1 MSLEEKIFDKIFSS
15 GVSGLKKTDL
25 TKEFASVDL
34 DNILNTWIKENKII
48 ISKKGSTNYCW
59 HKDSYFHYLLESDP
73 KFKYTFEILKEV
85 QISFQKLSTSIDK
98 HVEKLEGRMIVL
110 LDSILATTTNNNN
123 NNNNVYENS
132 IPKPQKVI
140 NLQNFS
146 DDFDSTICKYSD
158 SIGWVPLVTLRNDLS
173 HKYEI
178 SEKEFYDLAEQ
189 LVNENRS
196 KYELSTGGNEG
207 IMIRGLVYG
216 YVRCL

>member
-34 DNILNTWIKENKII
+34 DNILNTWIKQNKII

-59 HKDSYFHYLLESDP
+59 HKDSYFQYLVDSDP
-73 KFKYTFEILKEV
+73 KFKYTLELLKEV
-85 QISFQKLSTSIDK
+85 QISFQNLSTSIDK
-98 HVEKLEGRMIVL
+98 HVEKLEGKMIVL
-110 LDSILATTTNNNN
+110 MDSILATTTNNHTF
-123 NNNNVYENS
+123 ENS
-132 IPKPQKVI
+132 IPNPQKVI
-140 NLQNFS
+140 NLQRFS
-146 DDFDSTICKYSD
+146 EDFDLTICKYSD
-158 SIGWVPLVTLRNDLS
+158 SIGWVPLATLRNDLS
-173 HKYEI
+173 NKYEI

-189 LVNENRS
+189 IVNENRS

>member
-25 TKEFASVDL
+25 SKEFASVNL

-59 HKDSYFHYLLESDP
+59 HKDSYYQYLLDSDP
-73 KFKYTFEILKEV
+73 KFKYTFELLKEMST
-85 QISFQKLSTSIDK
+85 SFNKLSNSIDK
-98 HVEKLEGRMIVL
+98 HVEKLEGKMIVL
-110 LDSILATTTNNNN
+110 MDSILATTTNKHTF
-123 NNNNVYENS
+123 ENS
-132 IPKPQKVI
+132 IANPQKVI

-146 DDFDSTICKYSD
+146 EDFDLTICKYSD
-158 SIGWVPLVTLRNDLS
+158 SIGWVPLATLRNDLS
-173 HKYEI
+173 NKYEI
-178 SEKEFYDLAEQ
+178 SEKEFYDIAEQ

>member
-25 TKEFASVDL
+25 SKEFASVNL

-59 HKDSYFHYLLESDP
+59 HKDSYYQYLLDSDP
-73 KFKYTFEILKEV
+73 KFKYTFELLKEMST
-85 QISFQKLSTSIDK
+85 SFNKLSTSIDK
-98 HVEKLEGRMIVL
+98 HVEKLEGKMMVL
-110 LDSILATTTNNNN
+110 MDSILATATNKHTF
-123 NNNNVYENS
+123 ENS
-132 IPKPQKVI
+132 IANPQKVI

-146 DDFDSTICKYSD
+146 EDFDLTICKYSD
-158 SIGWVPLVTLRNDLS
+158 SIGWVPLATLRNDLS
-173 HKYEI
+173 NKYEI
-178 SEKEFYDLAEQ
+178 SEKEFYDIAEQ

>member
-15 GVSGLKKTDL
+15 GVSGLKKNDL
-25 TKEFASVDL
+25 SKEFASVNL

-59 HKDSYFHYLLESDP
+59 HKDSYYQYLLDSDP
-73 KFKYTFEILKEV
+73 KFKYTFELLKEMSN
-85 QISFQKLSTSIDK
+85 SFNKLSTSVDK
-98 HVEKLEGRMIVL
+98 HVEKLEGKMMVL
-110 LDSILATTTNNNN
+110 MDSILATATNKHTF
-123 NNNNVYENS
+123 ENS
-132 IPKPQKVI
+132 IANPQKVI

-146 DDFDSTICKYSD
+146 EDFDLTICKYSD
-158 SIGWVPLVTLRNDLS
+158 SIGWVPLATLRNDLS
-173 HKYEI
+173 NKYEI

>member
-34 DNILNTWIKENKII
+34 DNILNTWIKQNKII

-59 HKDSYFHYLLESDP
+59 HKDSYFQYLVDSDP
-73 KFKYTFEILKEV
+73 KFKYTLELLKEV
-85 QISFQKLSTSIDK
+85 QISFQNLSTSIDR
-98 HVEKLEGRMIVL
+98 HVEKLEGKMIVL
-110 LDSILATTTNNNN
+110 MDSILATTTNNHTF
-123 NNNNVYENS
+123 ENS
-132 IPKPQKVI
+132 IPNPQKVI
-140 NLQNFS
+140 NLQRFS
-146 DDFDSTICKYSD
+146 EDFDLTICKYSD
-158 SIGWVPLVTLRNDLS
+158 SIGWVPLATLRNDLS
-173 HKYEI
+173 NKYEI

>member
-25 TKEFASVDL
+25 SKEFASVNL

-59 HKDSYFHYLLESDP
+59 HIDSYYQYLLDSDP
-73 KFKYTFEILKEV
+73 KFKYTFELLKEMST
-85 QISFQKLSTSIDK
+85 SFNKLSNSIDK
-98 HVEKLEGRMIVL
+98 HVEKLEGKMMVL
-110 LDSILATTTNNNN
+110 MDSILATATNKHTF
-123 NNNNVYENS
+123 ENS
-132 IPKPQKVI
+132 IANPQKVI

-146 DDFDSTICKYSD
+146 EDFDLTICKYSD
-158 SIGWVPLVTLRNDLS
+158 SIGWVPLATLRNDLS
-173 HKYEI
+173 NKYEI

>member
-25 TKEFASVDL
+25 TKEFTSVDL
-34 DNILNTWIKENKII
+34 DNILNTWIKQNKII

-59 HKDSYFHYLLESDP
+59 HKDSYFQYLVDSDP
-73 KFKYTFEILKEV
+73 KFKYILELLKEV
-85 QISFQKLSTSIDK
+85 QISFQNLSTSIDR
-98 HVEKLEGRMIVL
+98 HVEKLEGKMIVL
-110 LDSILATTTNNNN
+110 MDSILATTTNNHTFENN
-123 NNNNVYENS
+123 
-132 IPKPQKVI
+132 IPNPQKVI
-140 NLQNFS
+140 NLQSFS
-146 DDFDSTICKYSD
+146 EDFDLTICKYSD
-158 SIGWVPLVTLRNDLS
+158 SIGWVPLATLRNDLS
-173 HKYEI
+173 NKYEI

>member
-25 TKEFASVDL
+25 IKEFSSVNL
-34 DNILNTWIKENKII
+34 DSILNTWIKENKII

-59 HKDSYFHYLLESDP
+59 HKDSYFQYLLDSDP
-73 KFKYTFEILKEV
+73 KFKYTFELLKEV
-85 QISFQKLSTSIDK
+85 DISFKKLSTSIDK
-98 HVEKLEGRMIVL
+98 HVERLEGKMIVL
-110 LDSILATTTNNNN
+110 MDSILARTTNNHNF
-123 NNNNVYENS
+123 ENS
-132 IPKPQKVI
+132 IPNPQKVI

-146 DDFDSTICKYSD
+146 EDFDLTICKYSD
-158 SIGWVPLVTLRNDLS
+158 SIGWVPLATLRNDLS
-173 HKYEI
+173 NKYEI
-178 SEKEFYDLAEQ
+178 SENEFYNLAEQ

>member
-1 MSLEEKIFDKIFSS
+1 MSLEEKIFDKIFAS
-15 GVSGLKKTDL
+15 GASGLKKTDL
-25 TKEFASVDL
+25 SKEFASVNL

-59 HKDSYFHYLLESDP
+59 HKDSYYQYLLDSDP
-73 KFKYTFEILKEV
+73 KFKYTFELLKEMST
-85 QISFQKLSTSIDK
+85 SFNKLSTSIDK
-98 HVEKLEGRMIVL
+98 HVEKLEGKMMVL
-110 LDSILATTTNNNN
+110 MDSILATATNKHTF
-123 NNNNVYENS
+123 ENS
-132 IPKPQKVI
+132 IANPQKVI

-146 DDFDSTICKYSD
+146 EDFDLTICKYSD
-158 SIGWVPLVTLRNDLS
+158 SIGWVPLATLRNDLS
-173 HKYEI
+173 NKYEI

>member
-34 DNILNTWIKENKII
+34 DNILNTWIKQNKII

-59 HKDSYFHYLLESDP
+59 HKDSYFQYLVDSDP
-73 KFKYTFEILKEV
+73 KFKYTLELLKEV
-85 QISFQKLSTSIDK
+85 QISFKNLSTSIDR
-98 HVEKLEGRMIVL
+98 HVEKLEGKMIVL
-110 LDSILATTTNNNN
+110 LDSILATTTNNHTF
-123 NNNNVYENS
+123 ENS
-132 IPKPQKVI
+132 IPNPQKVI
-140 NLQNFS
+140 NLQRFS
-146 DDFDSTICKYSD
+146 EDFDLTICKYSD
-158 SIGWVPLVTLRNDLS
+158 SIGWVPLATLRNDLS
-173 HKYEI
+173 IKYEI

>member
-25 TKEFASVDL
+25 TKEFASVNL
-34 DNILNTWIKENKII
+34 DNILNTWIKQNKII
-48 ISKKGSTNYCW
+48 VSKKGSTNYCW
-59 HKDSYFHYLLESDP
+59 HKDSYFQYLVDSDP
-73 KFKYTFEILKEV
+73 KFKYTLELIKEV
-85 QISFQKLSTSIDK
+85 QISFQNLSTSIDK
-98 HVEKLEGRMIVL
+98 HVEKLEGKMIVL
-110 LDSILATTTNNNN
+110 MDSILATTTNSHTF
-123 NNNNVYENS
+123 ENS
-132 IPKPQKVI
+132 IPNPQKVI
-140 NLQNFS
+140 NLQSFS
-146 DDFDSTICKYSD
+146 EDFDLTICKYSD
-158 SIGWVPLVTLRNDLS
+158 SIGWVPLATLRNDLS
-173 HKYEI
+173 NKYEI

>member
-1 MSLEEKIFDKIFSS
+1 MSLEEKILDKIFSS

-25 TKEFASVDL
+25 SKEFASVNL

-59 HKDSYFHYLLESDP
+59 HKDSYYQYLLDSDP
-73 KFKYTFEILKEV
+73 KFKYTFELLKEMST
-85 QISFQKLSTSIDK
+85 SFNKLSTSIDK
-98 HVEKLEGRMIVL
+98 HVEKLEGKMMVL
-110 LDSILATTTNNNN
+110 MDSILATTTNKHTF
-123 NNNNVYENS
+123 ENS
-132 IPKPQKVI
+132 IANPQKVI

-146 DDFDSTICKYSD
+146 EDFDLTICKYSD
-158 SIGWVPLVTLRNDLS
+158 SIGWVPLATLRNDLS
-173 HKYEI
+173 NKYEI

>member
-25 TKEFASVDL
+25 TKEFASVNL
-34 DNILNTWIKENKII
+34 DNILNTWIKQNKII
-48 ISKKGSTNYCW
+48 VSKKGSTNYCW
-59 HKDSYFHYLLESDP
+59 HKDSYFQYLVDSDP
-73 KFKYTFEILKEV
+73 KFKYTLELIKEV
-85 QISFQKLSTSIDK
+85 QISFQNLSTSIDK
-98 HVEKLEGRMIVL
+98 HVEKLEGKMIVL
-110 LDSILATTTNNNN
+110 MDSILATTTDSHTF
-123 NNNNVYENS
+123 ENS
-132 IPKPQKVI
+132 IPNPQKVI
-140 NLQNFS
+140 NLQSFS
-146 DDFDSTICKYSD
+146 EDFDLTICKYSD
-158 SIGWVPLVTLRNDLS
+158 SIGWVPLATLRNDLS
-173 HKYEI
+173 NKYEI

>member
-25 TKEFASVDL
+25 TKEFASVNL
-34 DNILNTWIKENKII
+34 DNILNTWIKQNKII
-48 ISKKGSTNYCW
+48 VSKKGSTNYCW
-59 HKDSYFHYLLESDP
+59 HKDSYFQYLVDSDP
-73 KFKYTFEILKEV
+73 KFKYTLELLKEV
-85 QISFQKLSTSIDK
+85 QISFQNLSTSIDK
-98 HVEKLEGRMIVL
+98 HVEKLEGKMIVL
-110 LDSILATTTNNNN
+110 MDSILATTTNNHTFENN
-123 NNNNVYENS
+123 
-132 IPKPQKVI
+132 IPNPQKVI
-140 NLQNFS
+140 NLQRFS
-146 DDFDSTICKYSD
+146 EDFDLTICKYSD
-158 SIGWVPLVTLRNDLS
+158 SIGWVPLATLRNDLS
-173 HKYEI
+173 IKYEI

>member
-34 DNILNTWIKENKII
+34 DNILNTWIKQNKII

-59 HKDSYFHYLLESDP
+59 HTDSYFQYLVDSDP
-73 KFKYTFEILKEV
+73 KFKYTLELLKEV
-85 QISFQKLSTSIDK
+85 QISFQNLSTSIDK
-98 HVEKLEGRMIVL
+98 HVEKLEGKMIVL
-110 LDSILATTTNNNN
+110 MDSILATTTNSHTF
-123 NNNNVYENS
+123 ENS
-132 IPKPQKVI
+132 IPNPQKVI
-140 NLQNFS
+140 NLQSFS
-146 DDFDSTICKYSD
+146 EDFDLTICKYSD
-158 SIGWVPLVTLRNDLS
+158 SIGWVPLATLRNDLS
-173 HKYEI
+173 NKYEI

>member
-25 TKEFASVDL
+25 TKEFASVNL
-34 DNILNTWIKENKII
+34 DNILNTWIKQNKII
-48 ISKKGSTNYCW
+48 VSKKGSTNYCW
-59 HKDSYFHYLLESDP
+59 HKDSYFQYLVDSDP
-73 KFKYTFEILKEV
+73 KFKYTLELLKEV
-85 QISFQKLSTSIDK
+85 QISFQNLSTSIDK
-98 HVEKLEGRMIVL
+98 HVEKLEGKMIVL
-110 LDSILATTTNNNN
+110 MDSILATTTDSHTF
-123 NNNNVYENS
+123 ENS
-132 IPKPQKVI
+132 IPNPQKVI
-140 NLQNFS
+140 NLQSFS
-146 DDFDSTICKYSD
+146 EDFDLTICKYSD
-158 SIGWVPLVTLRNDLS
+158 SIGWVPLATLRNDLS
-173 HKYEI
+173 NKYEI

>member
-25 TKEFASVDL
+25 SKEFASVNL

-59 HKDSYFHYLLESDP
+59 HKDSYYQYLLDSDP
-73 KFKYTFEILKEV
+73 KFKYTFELLKEMST
-85 QISFQKLSTSIDK
+85 SFNKLSNSIDK
-98 HVEKLEGRMIVL
+98 HVEKLEGKMMVL
-110 LDSILATTTNNNN
+110 MDSILATTTNKHTF
-123 NNNNVYENS
+123 ENS
-132 IPKPQKVI
+132 IANPQKVI

-146 DDFDSTICKYSD
+146 EDFDLTICKYSD
-158 SIGWVPLVTLRNDLS
+158 SIGWVPLATLRNDLS
-173 HKYEI
+173 NKYEI

>member
-25 TKEFASVDL
+25 SKEFASVNL
-34 DNILNTWIKENKII
+34 DTILNTWIKENKII

-59 HKDSYFHYLLESDP
+59 HKDSYYQYLLDSDP
-73 KFKYTFEILKEV
+73 KFKYTFELLKEMST
-85 QISFQKLSTSIDK
+85 SFNKLSTSIDK
-98 HVEKLEGRMIVL
+98 HVEKLEGKMMIL
-110 LDSILATTTNNNN
+110 MDSILATATNKHTF
-123 NNNNVYENS
+123 ENS
-132 IPKPQKVI
+132 IASPQKVI

-146 DDFDSTICKYSD
+146 EDFDLTICKYSD
-158 SIGWVPLVTLRNDLS
+158 SIGWVPLATLRNDLS
-173 HKYEI
+173 NKYEI
-178 SEKEFYDLAEQ
+178 SEKEFYDIAEQ

>member
-34 DNILNTWIKENKII
+34 DNILNTWIKQNKII

-59 HKDSYFHYLLESDP
+59 HKDSYFQYLVDSDP
-73 KFKYTFEILKEV
+73 KFKYTLELLKEV
-85 QISFQKLSTSIDK
+85 QVSFQNLSTSIDR
-98 HVEKLEGRMIVL
+98 HIEKLEGKMIVL
-110 LDSILATTTNNNN
+110 MDSILATTTNNHTF
-123 NNNNVYENS
+123 ENS
-132 IPKPQKVI
+132 LPNPQKVI
-140 NLQNFS
+140 NLQRFS
-146 DDFDSTICKYSD
+146 EDFDLTICKYSD
-158 SIGWVPLVTLRNDLS
+158 SIGWVPLATLRNDLS
-173 HKYEI
+173 NKYEI

>member
-1 MSLEEKIFDKIFSS
+1 MSLEEKILDKIFSS

-25 TKEFASVDL
+25 SKEFASVNL

-59 HKDSYFHYLLESDP
+59 HKDSYYQYLLDSDP
-73 KFKYTFEILKEV
+73 KFKYTFELLKEMST
-85 QISFQKLSTSIDK
+85 SFNKLSTSIDK
-98 HVEKLEGRMIVL
+98 HVEKLEGKMMVL
-110 LDSILATTTNNNN
+110 MDSILATATNKHTF
-123 NNNNVYENS
+123 ENS
-132 IPKPQKVI
+132 IANPQKVI

-146 DDFDSTICKYSD
+146 EDFDLTICKYSD
-158 SIGWVPLVTLRNDLS
+158 SIGWVPLATLRNDLS
-173 HKYEI
+173 NKYEI
-178 SEKEFYDLAEQ
+178 SEKEFYDIAEQ

>member
-34 DNILNTWIKENKII
+34 DNILNTWIKQNKII

-59 HKDSYFHYLLESDP
+59 HKDSYFQYLVDSDP
-73 KFKYTFEILKEV
+73 KFKYTLELLKEV
-85 QISFQKLSTSIDK
+85 QISFQNLSTSIDK
-98 HVEKLEGRMIVL
+98 HVEKLEGKMIVL
-110 LDSILATTTNNNN
+110 MDSILATTTNSHTF
-123 NNNNVYENS
+123 ENS
-132 IPKPQKVI
+132 IPNPQKVI
-140 NLQNFS
+140 NLQRFS
-146 DDFDSTICKYSD
+146 EDFDLTICKYSD
-158 SIGWVPLVTLRNDLS
+158 SIGWVPLATLRNDLS
-173 HKYEI
+173 NKYEI

-189 LVNENRS
+189 IVNENRS

>member
-34 DNILNTWIKENKII
+34 DNILNTWIKQNKII

-59 HKDSYFHYLLESDP
+59 HKDSYFQYLVDSDP
-73 KFKYTFEILKEV
+73 KFKYTLELLKEV
-85 QISFQKLSTSIDK
+85 QISFKNLSTSIDR
-98 HVEKLEGRMIVL
+98 HVEKLEGKMIVL
-110 LDSILATTTNNNN
+110 MDSILATTTNNHTF
-123 NNNNVYENS
+123 ENS
-132 IPKPQKVI
+132 IPNPHKVI
-140 NLQNFS
+140 NLQRFS
-146 DDFDSTICKYSD
+146 EDFDLTICKYSD
-158 SIGWVPLVTLRNDLS
+158 SIGWVPLATLRNDLS
-173 HKYEI
+173 IKYEI

>member
-25 TKEFASVDL
+25 SKEFASVNL
-34 DNILNTWIKENKII
+34 DNILNAWIKENKII

-59 HKDSYFHYLLESDP
+59 HKDSYYQYLLDSDP
-73 KFKYTFEILKEV
+73 KFKYTFELLKEMST
-85 QISFQKLSTSIDK
+85 SFNKLSTSIDK
-98 HVEKLEGRMIVL
+98 HVEKLEGKMMVL
-110 LDSILATTTNNNN
+110 MDSILATATNKHTF
-123 NNNNVYENS
+123 ENS
-132 IPKPQKVI
+132 TANPQKVI

-146 DDFDSTICKYSD
+146 EDFDLTICKYSD
-158 SIGWVPLVTLRNDLS
+158 SIGWVPLATLRNDLS
-173 HKYEI
+173 NKYEI
-178 SEKEFYDLAEQ
+178 SEKEFYDIAEQ

>member
-34 DNILNTWIKENKII
+34 DNILNTWIKQNKII
-48 ISKKGSTNYCW
+48 VSKKGSTNYCW
-59 HKDSYFHYLLESDP
+59 HKDSYFQYLLDSDP
-73 KFKYTFEILKEV
+73 KFKYTLELLKEV
-85 QISFQKLSTSIDK
+85 QISFQNLSTSIDK
-98 HVEKLEGRMIVL
+98 HVEKLEGKMIVL
-110 LDSILATTTNNNN
+110 MDSILATTTNSHTF
-123 NNNNVYENS
+123 ENS
-132 IPKPQKVI
+132 IPNHQKVI
-140 NLQNFS
+140 NLQSFS
-146 DDFDSTICKYSD
+146 EDFDLTICKYSD
-158 SIGWVPLVTLRNDLS
+158 SIGWVPLATLRNDLS
-173 HKYEI
+173 NKYEI
-178 SEKEFYDLAEQ
+178 SEKKFYDLAEQ

>member
-34 DNILNTWIKENKII
+34 DNILNTWIKQNKII

-59 HKDSYFHYLLESDP
+59 HKDSYFQYLVDSDP
-73 KFKYTFEILKEV
+73 KFKYTLELLKEV
-85 QISFQKLSTSIDK
+85 QISFQNLSTSIDR
-98 HVEKLEGRMIVL
+98 HVEKLEGKMIVL
-110 LDSILATTTNNNN
+110 LDSILATTTNNHTF
-123 NNNNVYENS
+123 ENS
-132 IPKPQKVI
+132 IPNPQKVI
-140 NLQNFS
+140 NLQRFS
-146 DDFDSTICKYSD
+146 EDFDLTICKYSD
-158 SIGWVPLVTLRNDLS
+158 SIGWVPLATLRNDLS
-173 HKYEI
+173 IKYEI

>member
-25 TKEFASVDL
+25 TKEFASVNL

-48 ISKKGSTNYCW
+48 VSKKGSTNYCW
-59 HKDSYFHYLLESDP
+59 HKDSYFQYLVDSDP
-73 KFKYTFEILKEV
+73 KFKYTLELLKEV
-85 QISFQKLSTSIDK
+85 EISFQNLSTSIDK
-98 HVEKLEGRMIVL
+98 HVEKLEGKMIVL
-110 LDSILATTTNNNN
+110 MDSILATTTNSHTF
-123 NNNNVYENS
+123 ENS
-132 IPKPQKVI
+132 IPNPQKVI
-140 NLQNFS
+140 NLQSFS
-146 DDFDSTICKYSD
+146 EDFDLTICKYSD
-158 SIGWVPLVTLRNDLS
+158 SIGWVPLATLRNDLS
-173 HKYEI
+173 NKYEI

-189 LVNENRS
+189 IVNENRS

>member
-25 TKEFASVDL
+25 SKEFASVNL

-59 HKDSYFHYLLESDP
+59 HKDSYYQYLLDSDP
-73 KFKYTFEILKEV
+73 KFKYTFELLKEMST
-85 QISFQKLSTSIDK
+85 SFNKLSTSIDK
-98 HVEKLEGRMIVL
+98 HVEKLEGKMMVL
-110 LDSILATTTNNNN
+110 MDSILATATNKHTF
-123 NNNNVYENS
+123 ENS
-132 IPKPQKVI
+132 TANPQKVI

-146 DDFDSTICKYSD
+146 EDFDLTICKYSD
-158 SIGWVPLVTLRNDLS
+158 SIGWVPLATIRNDLS
-173 HKYEI
+173 NKYEI
-178 SEKEFYDLAEQ
+178 SEKEFYDIAEQ

-207 IMIRGLVYG
+207 IMVRGLVYG